1 MSSLGSDAAGEQAAP
16 AAASA
21 APVPPPPL
29 VGAKLLIGSVALS
42 AATFMNVLDTSIAN
56 VSIPAIS
63 GSLGVAPNQGTWVI
77 TSFAV
82 ASGIALPMTGWLAQR
97 FGAVR
102 LFTISVLL
110 FTLVSWLCGLATS
123 ITQLIILRVLQG
135 AVAGPMIPLS
145 QALLL
150 GSYPR
155 EKSGTALAIWTM
167 TSLIGPVVGPLLGG
181 WITDNIYWAW
191 IFYIN
196 VPVGLLAAAATW
208 WLYRD
213 RESPTRRLPVDF
225 VGLAL
230 LVIWIGAFQIMLDK
244 GKELDWFESRQIVA
258 FAIVAA
264 VGFAAFLIWELTDDH
279 PVVDLRL
286 FANRNFA
293 VATLTISLGYSAFF
307 GNLVLL
313 PLWLQQHMGYTPTL
327 AGLAMAP
334 VGLLALVITPW
345 VGKNINRVDPRIF
358 ATIGFSIFA
367 LVLWLRSLFNTEA
380 DFDTI
385 LVPTVIQGV
394 AIGFFFIPLFNL
406 ALSGVPAEKTASAS
420 GLLNFMRITAG
431 AFGASVATTL
441 WDDRAAMHHAYLAE
455 HVNVTNPAVWNTMGG
470 LTRALADHAPGLALI
485 NRAIDN
491 QAFMLAAADI
501 FRGSAV
507 LFMGLMLI
515 VWHARPPK
523 GGAAGAAAADAG
535 GAH

>member
-1 MSSLGSDAAGEQAAP
+1 MNTTAAQDDPSASPPP
-16 AAASA
+16 ATSG
-21 APVPPPPL
+21 PPPPL
-29 VGAKLLIGSVALS
+29 SGMKLLLGSVALS
-42 AATFMNVLDTSIAN
+42 LATFMNVLDTSIAN

-102 LFTISVLL
+102 LFTTSVLL

-123 ITQLIILRVLQG
+123 INQLILFRILQG

-145 QALLL
+145 QALML

-155 EKSGTALAIWTM
+155 AKSGTALAIWTM
-167 TSLIGPVVGPLLGG
+167 TSLVGPVVGPVLGG
-181 WITDNIYWAW
+181 LITDNLYWAW

-196 VPVGLLAAAATW
+196 VPVGLLAAAVTW

-225 VGLAL
+225 VGLIL
-230 LVIWIGAFQIMLDK
+230 LVLWIGAFQIMLDK
-244 GKELDWFESRQIVA
+244 GKELDWFESRQIVVL
-258 FAIVAA
+258 AIVAV

-279 PVVDLRL
+279 PIVDLSL
-286 FANRNFA
+286 FRNRNFA
-293 VATLTISLGYSAFF
+293 VSTVTISLGYSAFF

-313 PLWLQQHMGYTPTL
+313 PAWLQQHMGYTPTM

-334 VGLLALVITPW
+334 VGLLALVVTPW
-345 VGKNINRVDPRIF
+345 VGKNINRVDARVF
-358 ATIGFSIFA
+358 ATLGFSIFA
-367 LVLWLRSLFNTEA
+367 FVLWQRSVFNTDA
-380 DFDTI
+380 DFNTI
-385 LVPTVIQGV
+385 LLPTLIQGA

-406 ALSGVPAEKTASAS
+406 ALSGIPVEKTASAS
-420 GLLNFMRITAG
+420 GMLNFMRITAG
-431 AFGASVATTL
+431 AFGASVATTV
-441 WDDRAAMHHAYLAE
+441 WDDRAAMHHAYLSE
-455 HVNVTNPAVWNTMGG
+455 HISASNPAAWHALGTLGHNLAERGE
-470 LTRALADHAPGLALI
+470 ALAVI

-501 FRGSAV
+501 FRGSAL
-507 LFMGLMLI
+507 LFMALMLV

-523 GGAAGAAAADAG
+523 AGASVGADGG

>member
-1 MSSLGSDAAGEQAAP
+1 M
-16 AAASA
+16 
-21 APVPPPPL
+21 
-29 VGAKLLIGSVALS
+29 KLLVGSVALS

-102 LFTISVLL
+102 LFTTSVLL
-110 FTLVSWLCGLATS
+110 FTLVSWLCGMATS
-123 ITQLIILRVLQG
+123 IGQLIVLRVLQG

-155 EKSGTALAIWTM
+155 EKSGTALAVWTM
-167 TSLIGPVVGPLLGG
+167 TSLIGPVVGPVLGG

-196 VPVGLLAAAATW
+196 VPVGLMAAGATW

-213 RESPTRRLPVDF
+213 RESPTRRLPVDV

-230 LVIWIGAFQIMLDK
+230 LVLWIGAFQIMLDK
-244 GKELDWFESRQIVA
+244 GKELDWFESRQIMILAVVA
-258 FAIVAA
+258 V
-264 VGFAAFLIWELTDDH
+264 VGFLAFLIWELTDDH
-279 PVVDLRL
+279 PVVDLSL

-293 VATLTISLGYSAFF
+293 VATLTISVGYSAFF

-313 PLWLQQHMGYTPTL
+313 PAWLQQHMGYTPTL

-334 VGLLALVITPW
+334 VGILAIVITPW

-358 ATIGFSIFA
+358 ATLGFSIFA
-367 LVLWLRSLFNTEA
+367 LVLWQRSLFNTEA
-380 DFDTI
+380 DFETI
-385 LVPTVIQGV
+385 LVPTLIQGM

-406 ALSGVPAEKTASAS
+406 ALSGIPVEKTASAS
-420 GLLNFMRITAG
+420 GMLNFMRITAG

-441 WDDRAAMHHAYLAE
+441 WDDRASMHHAYLAE
-455 HVNVTNPAVWNTMGG
+455 HISVTNPAAWHTMGS
-470 LTRALADHAPGLALI
+470 LTRAMSDHAAGLALI

-501 FRGSAV
+501 FRGSAL
-507 LFMGLMLI
+507 LFMALMLI

-523 GGAAGAAAADAG
+523 AGAHAGGSDGG

>member
-1 MSSLGSDAAGEQAAP
+1 MSSAGTEMAEEEAVAP
-16 AAASA
+16 APPPA
-21 APVPPPPL
+21 PPPPL
-29 VGAKLLIGSVALS
+29 TGIKLLLGSVALS
-42 AATFMNVLDTSIAN
+42 SATFMNVLDTSIAN

-82 ASGIALPMTGWLAQR
+82 SSGIALPMTGWLAQR

-110 FTLVSWLCGLATS
+110 FTVASWLCGMATN
-123 ITQLIILRVLQG
+123 INQLILLRVLQG

-145 QALLL
+145 QALML

-167 TSLIGPVVGPLLGG
+167 TSLVGPVVGPVLGG
-181 WITDNIYWAW
+181 YITDNIYWAW

-225 VGLAL
+225 VGLML
-230 LVIWIGAFQIMLDK
+230 LVVWIGAFQVMLDK
-244 GKELDWFESRQIVA
+244 GKELDWFESRQIVVLG
-258 FAIVAA
+258 IVAL
-264 VGFAAFLIWELTDDH
+264 VGFAAFLIWELTERH
-279 PVVDLRL
+279 PVVDLSL

-293 VATLTISLGYSAFF
+293 VSTVTISVGYAAFF

-313 PLWLQQHMGYTPTL
+313 PAWLQQHMGYTPTL

-334 VGLLALVITPW
+334 VGLFALVVTPW
-345 VGKNINRVDPRIF
+345 VGKNINRVDPRAF
-358 ATIGFSIFA
+358 ATLGFSVFA
-367 LVLWLRSLFNTEA
+367 LVLWMRSLFNTEA
-380 DFDTI
+380 DFATI
-385 LVPTVIQGV
+385 LLPTLIQGA

-406 ALSGVPAEKTASAS
+406 ALSGIPVERTASAS
-420 GLLNFMRITAG
+420 GMLNFMRITAG

-441 WDDRAAMHHAYLAE
+441 WDDRATMHHAYLAE
-455 HVNVTNPAVWNTMGG
+455 HISVTNPAAWHTMGT
-470 LTRALADHAPGLALI
+470 LTHGMVGDANTAALALI

-491 QAFMLAAADI
+491 QAFMLSAADI
-501 FRGSAV
+501 FRGSAL
-507 LFMGLMLI
+507 LFMALMLV

-523 GGAAGAAAADAG
+523 SGGGGADGG

>member
-1 MSSLGSDAAGEQAAP
+1 MSSTAADAALDDPPSPPTKVAAG
-16 AAASA
+16 
-21 APVPPPPL
+21 PPPPL
-29 VGAKLLIGSVALS
+29 TGMKLLLGSVALS
-42 AATFMNVLDTSIAN
+42 SATFMNVLDTSIAN

-63 GSLGVAPNQGTWVI
+63 GSLGVAPHQGTWVI

-102 LFTISVLL
+102 LFTTSVLL

-123 ITQLIILRVLQG
+123 INQLILLRVLQG

-145 QALLL
+145 QALML

-167 TSLIGPVVGPLLGG
+167 TSLVGPVVGPVLGG
-181 WITDNIYWAW
+181 VITDNIYWAW

-213 RESPTRRLPVDF
+213 RESPTRRLPVDV
-225 VGLAL
+225 VGLVL
-230 LVIWIGAFQIMLDK
+230 LVVWIGAFQIMLDK
-244 GKELDWFESRQIVA
+244 GKELDWFESRQIITL
-258 FAIVAA
+258 AIVAV

-279 PVVDLRL
+279 PVVDLSL
-286 FANRNFA
+286 FTNRNFA
-293 VATLTISLGYSAFF
+293 VATVTISVGYSAFF

-313 PLWLQQHMGYTPTL
+313 PAWLQQHMGYTPTM

-334 VGLLALVITPW
+334 VGILALVVTPW
-345 VGKNINRVDPRIF
+345 VGKNINRVDARLF
-358 ATIGFSIFA
+358 ATLGFSIFA
-367 LVLWLRSLFNTEA
+367 FVLWQRSLFNTDA
-380 DFDTI
+380 DFNTI
-385 LVPTVIQGV
+385 LLPTLIQGA

-406 ALSGVPAEKTASAS
+406 ALSGIPVEKTASAS
-420 GLLNFMRITAG
+420 GMLNFMRITAG

-455 HVNVTNPAVWNTMGG
+455 HVSTTNPAAGH
-470 LTRALADHAPGLALI
+470 ALGTLVPVLGQAAEALALI

-507 LFMGLMLI
+507 LFMALMLI

-523 GGAAGAAAADAG
+523 TGANATAAEGG

>member
-1 MSSLGSDAAGEQAAP
+1 MSTIASDALDEQPAP
-16 AAASA
+16 APVAAA
-21 APVPPPPL
+21 PPPPL
-29 VGAKLLIGSVALS
+29 RGVKLLIGSIALS

-102 LFTISVLL
+102 LFTTSVLL
-110 FTLVSWLCGLATS
+110 FTLVSWLCGMATS
-123 ITQLIILRVLQG
+123 IGQLILLRVLQG

-155 EKSGTALAIWTM
+155 EKSGTALSIWTM
-167 TSLIGPVVGPLLGG
+167 TSLIGPVVGPVLGG
-181 WITDNIYWAW
+181 WITDNVDWAW

-196 VPVGLLAAAATW
+196 VPVGLMAAGATW
-208 WLYRD
+208 WLYRE
-213 RESPTRRLPVDF
+213 RESPTRRLPVDV

-230 LVIWIGAFQIMLDK
+230 LVLWIGAFQIMLDK
-244 GKELDWFESRQIVA
+244 GKELDWFESQQIMLL
-258 FAIVAA
+258 AA
-264 VGFAAFLIWELTDDH
+264 VAVVGFLAFLIWELTDSH
-279 PVVDLRL
+279 PVVDLSL

-293 VATLTISLGYSAFF
+293 VSTITISLGYSAFF

-313 PLWLQQHMGYTPTL
+313 PAWLQAHMGYTPTL

-334 VGLLALVITPW
+334 VGILAIVVTPW
-345 VGKNINRVDPRIF
+345 VGKNINRVDPRVF

-385 LVPTVIQGV
+385 LVPTVVQGV

-406 ALSGVPAEKTASAS
+406 ALSGIPVEKTASAS
-420 GLLNFMRITAG
+420 GMLNFMRITAG

-441 WDDRAAMHHAYLAE
+441 WDDRASMHHAYLVE
-455 HVNVTNPAVWNTMGG
+455 HIDVTNPALWHTLGG
-470 LTRALADHAPGLALI
+470 VTRSMAEPNAALVML

-501 FRGSAV
+501 FRGSAL
-507 LFMGLMLI
+507 LFMALMLV

-523 GGAAGAAAADAG
+523 TSAVGAADAG